1 MPYISG
7 ETATTSGQKEMGTRV
22 SKYIHHPLSQ
32 TANYAIIQLENSPK
46 KTIVMYPGLYSRARV
61 RLNGSTESGVNSGLD
76 SSCFFLQVVLKIIK
90 KTIRSNFPNRNNKL
104 TGVAA
109 IKAAPNSQVVELRAT
124 KSEATR
130 VDTPP
135 KGKASKRGFLVTMA
149 VSTSIIVG
157 SKASTSSRMVSAS
170 DSATGVGTA

>member
-1 MPYISG
+1 M
-7 ETATTSGQKEMGTRV
+7 
-22 SKYIHHPLSQ
+22 
-32 TANYAIIQLENSPK
+32 
-46 KTIVMYPGLYSRARV
+46 
-61 RLNGSTESGVNSGLD
+61 
-76 SSCFFLQVVLKIIK
+76 
-90 KTIRSNFPNRNNKL
+90 
-104 TGVAA
+104 
-109 IKAAPNSQVVELRAT
+109 ELRAT

-170 DSATGVGTA
+170 DSATGVGTAWTSAVAPEIVFFKVTASL